1 MGRKRKKKV
10 IIEDLE
16 VYELADKGRGVAKD
30 PEGRVVFIER
40 TVPGDIVDVQ
50 VSKKKKSMLQAF
62 PIHFKKYS
70 DIRIEPMCKH
80 FEVCGGCTTQNIPY
94 DKQLE
99 FKQNNVIQVLNRIGK
114 IYPEEIVPILPAPS
128 IEFYRNKLEF
138 SFSNKRW
145 LTKEEM
151 LSGISNLE
159 DVLGFHRAGAFDKIL
174 NIDKCHLQGGDSNK
188 LRNSIKKLGIEM
200 GFSFYDARTQGGEL
214 RNMFVKTS
222 SLNQCMLILS
232 INLKDK
238 ERIQEL
244 LNRVIEQNPQLTSV
258 FYCIND
264 KANDFVLDLDMHL
277 VHGKPYIEETL
288 RDVTFRIGPKSFFQ
302 TNPEQ
307 AARLFE
313 VVEDFAGLTG
323 NENVY
328 DLYTGIGSIALFIAK
343 NCKQVVGIEEV
354 SSAIQDAK
362 DNMERN
368 GISNAIFYA
377 GDVKDILTEDFAT
390 QHGKADILITDP
402 PRAGMHP
409 KVVEM
414 LLKLQVPKIVYVSCN
429 PATQARDLALL
440 SEVYDVKKSQAVD
453 MFPHTHHIENVA
465 LLTLK

>member
-307 AARLFE
+307 AVRLFE

-368 GISNAIFYA
+368 DISNAIFYA

>member
-1 MGRKRKKKV
+1 MARKRKKKI
-10 IIEDLE
+10 IIENLE

-128 IEFYRNKLEF
+128 VEFYRNKLEF

-188 LRNSIKKLGIEM
+188 LRNSIKELGIEM

-238 ERIQEL
+238 ERIQAL
-244 LNRVIEQNPQLTSV
+244 LDRVIEKNPQLTSV

-277 VHGKPYIEETL
+277 VHGEPFIEE
-288 RDVTFRIGPKSFFQ
+288 D
-302 TNPEQ
+302 
-307 AARLFE
+307 
-313 VVEDFAGLTG
+313 
-323 NENVY
+323 
-328 DLYTGIGSIALFIAK
+328 
-343 NCKQVVGIEEV
+343 
-354 SSAIQDAK
+354 
-362 DNMERN
+362 
-368 GISNAIFYA
+368 
-377 GDVKDILTEDFAT
+377 
-390 QHGKADILITDP
+390 
-402 PRAGMHP
+402 
-409 KVVEM
+409 
-414 LLKLQVPKIVYVSCN
+414 
-429 PATQARDLALL
+429 
-440 SEVYDVKKSQAVD
+440 
-453 MFPHTHHIENVA
+453 
-465 LLTLK
+465 

>member
-174 NIDKCHLQGGDSNK
+174 NIDKCHFLSTM
-188 LRNSIKKLGIEM
+188 L
-200 GFSFYDARTQGGEL
+200 EL
-214 RNMFVKTS
+214 KAASLEICS
-222 SLNQCMLILS
+222 S
-232 INLKDK
+232 
-238 ERIQEL
+238 R
-244 LNRVIEQNPQLTSV
+244 
-258 FYCIND
+258 
-264 KANDFVLDLDMHL
+264 
-277 VHGKPYIEETL
+277 
-288 RDVTFRIGPKSFFQ
+288 
-302 TNPEQ
+302 
-307 AARLFE
+307 
-313 VVEDFAGLTG
+313 
-323 NENVY
+323 
-328 DLYTGIGSIALFIAK
+328 
-343 NCKQVVGIEEV
+343 
-354 SSAIQDAK
+354 
-362 DNMERN
+362 
-368 GISNAIFYA
+368 
-377 GDVKDILTEDFAT
+377 
-390 QHGKADILITDP
+390 
-402 PRAGMHP
+402 
-409 KVVEM
+409 
-414 LLKLQVPKIVYVSCN
+414 
-429 PATQARDLALL
+429 LAL
-440 SEVYDVKKSQAVD
+440 
-453 MFPHTHHIENVA
+453 
-465 LLTLK
+465 

>member
-1 MGRKRKKKV
+1 MGRNRKKKI
-10 IIEDLE
+10 IIENLE

-94 DKQLE
+94 EKQLE

-128 IEFYRNKLEF
+128 VEFYRNKLEF

-151 LSGISNLE
+151 VSGISNLE

-188 LRNSIKKLGIEM
+188 LRNSIKELGVEL

-232 INLKDK
+232 INLRDK

-244 LNRVIEQNPQLTSV
+244 LDRVIEKNPQLTSV

-277 VHGKPYIEETL
+277 VHGEPYIEEVL
-288 RDVTFRIGPKSFFQ
+288 RDVKFRIGPKSFFQ

-307 AARLFE
+307 AVRLFE
-313 VVEDFAGLTG
+313 VVEEFAGLTG

-343 NCKQVVGIEEV
+343 HCKQVVGIEEV

-362 DNMERN
+362 ENMERN
-368 GISNAIFYA
+368 NISNAVFYA
-377 GDVKDILTEDFAT
+377 GDVKDILTEEFAI
-390 QHGKADILITDP
+390 QHGKPDILITDP